1 MSRQNFKNF
10 SSVILNKG
18 PLLIVMA
25 AILWGV
31 DGVIRRS
38 LLTLPP
44 IIIVFYEHLLGAAIL
59 SLVAWPSLL
68 KLKLTKKIVGLTL
81 AISILSGLLGTLWFT
96 SALVKVNFIAFSV
109 VFLLQKL
116 QPIFAV
122 TAARIFLKEKITKQ
136 YLWWA
141 GLALVAAYFVTFPSG
156 SVNLSTGTGT
166 VVAAL
171 LALGAA
177 AAWGISTVFSK
188 MLLAETTHTQATAL
202 RFFTTTI
209 MALVAVVVMGQASM
223 ILTPDLTQ
231 VFRFGFIAVSTGMV
245 ALWIYYKGLKQTQA
259 KISTILELVFP
270 FLAVTIDAF
279 LYKTVLAPT
288 QYLAAAVLLFAIYR
302 VGKLQN
308 SSLN

>member
-223 ILTPDLTQ
+223 I
-231 VFRFGFIAVSTGMV
+231 
-245 ALWIYYKGLKQTQA
+245 
-259 KISTILELVFP
+259 
-270 FLAVTIDAF
+270 
-279 LYKTVLAPT
+279 
-288 QYLAAAVLLFAIYR
+288 
-302 VGKLQN
+302 
-308 SSLN
+308 